1 MEMDLER
8 RAQLGPNEKNNLAG
22 DGIQFDEFYEMS
34 GRPGDPGQLTGLDVT
49 GKRFANGLRGLNV
62 FHD

>member
-1 MEMDLER
+1 MDLER

-22 DGIQFDEFYEMS
+22 DGIQFYEFYKMS
-34 GRPGDPGQLTGLDVT
+34 RRPGDPWQLTRLDVT
-49 GKRFANGLRGLNV
+49 GKGFANGLRGLSV

>member
-8 RAQLGPNEKNNLAG
+8 RAQLRPNEKNNLTS
-22 DGIQFDEFYEMS
+22 DGIQFYEFYKMS
-34 GRPGDPGQLTGLDVT
+34 GRPGDPGQFTRLDVT